1 MNIQINFSKE
11 SNHRIVDKKNYTAF
25 SLKAFR
31 SETSFKQP
39 CSGGLST
46 CQRRE
51 EMWAANFLS
60 VRQRIKLN
68 YTFIFIGTHQI
79 SRFWSLYWSQ
89 ESTQNRILQ
98 RNFTK

>member
-1 MNIQINFSKE
+1 MNIQMTSSKE
-11 SNHRIVDKKNYTAF
+11 SNHQIVDKKNYTAF

-39 CSGGLST
+39 CSGRLST

-68 YTFIFIGTHQI
+68 YTLF
-79 SRFWSLYWSQ
+79 S
-89 ESTQNRILQ
+89 
-98 RNFTK
+98 

>member
-1 MNIQINFSKE
+1 
-11 SNHRIVDKKNYTAF
+11 
-25 SLKAFR
+25 
-31 SETSFKQP
+31 
-39 CSGGLST
+39 
-46 CQRRE
+46 
-51 EMWAANFLS
+51 MWAANFLS
-60 VRQRIKLN
+60 VRQQIELN